1 MSDNLSR
8 RQRFVGGAALLSL
21 ALIGLGALP
30 AAAADVYPPTLPG
43 PSRTTV
49 PPDTQVAGVKISA
62 PQEPAQTQVLGIK
75 LAATGADVLPY
86 VAGAGVL
93 IVGGIGVVLLA
104 RRRDDTPDERP
115 DA

>member
-1 MSDNLSR
+1 MSDHLSR
-8 RQRFVGGAALLSL
+8 RQRLVVAAAVVPL

-43 PSRTTV
+43 PTRTTV

-62 PQEPAQTQVLGIK
+62 PQQPAQARVLGTK
-75 LAATGADVLPY
+75 LAATGTDVLPY

-93 IVGGIGVVLLA
+93 IAGGVGVVLLA
-104 RRRDDTPDERP
+104 RRRDDAP

>member
-43 PSRTTV
+43 PTPTTV
-49 PPDTQVAGVKISA
+49 PPGTQVAGVKISA
-62 PQEPAQTQVLGIK
+62 PPAQTQVLGVK
-75 LAATGADVLPY
+75 LAATGTDVLPY

-93 IVGGIGVVLLA
+93 VAGGIGVVLLA
-104 RRRDDTPDERP
+104 RRRDDTSDERP